1 MFNKLHFI
9 IRIYLMAGYFYNYLG
24 YIYID
29 TEINSCTVREKILSK
44 MLLKWKYLTVI
55 SLLSIKHGGK
65 GHRFLSAF
73 CPTVSSLGVL

>member
-9 IRIYLMAGYFYNYLG
+9 IRIYLMVGYFYNYLG

-44 MLLKWKYLTVI
+44 MLLKWKYLTDI

-65 GHRFLSAF
+65 RS
-73 CPTVSSLGVL
+73 